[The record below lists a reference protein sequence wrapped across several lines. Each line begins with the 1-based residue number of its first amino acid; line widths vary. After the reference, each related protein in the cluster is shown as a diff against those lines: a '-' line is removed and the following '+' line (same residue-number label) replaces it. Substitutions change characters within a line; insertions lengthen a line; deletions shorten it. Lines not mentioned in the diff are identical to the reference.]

1 VIASDGRILARE
13 AAMTTF
19 AAGTIAAVL
28 LWAGP
33 PGVDLA
39 AHAYQRTLLAHDG
52 FVLWNNFWY
61 AGRYSFVTYSFIY
74 YPLAVVFGIKA
85 LALATICAAALA
97 FTLLVWREWGPVG
110 RLSSRTFA
118 VLWAGIALSAAFP
131 FALGVALALL
141 GLTAMQRGRVRLFA
155 VLVLLTLLAS
165 PLAFL
170 LLVVLLAGVGIST
183 RIRGRHF
190 RFIATVVGLSVLFE
204 VALYRIFPGSG
215 RFPFGPWNL
224 VPAVLFCV
232 FGIVITRDVPKAR
245 PLRGIFWIYLAVC
258 LGAYLV
264 PSALGSN
271 VERLRYAALPIVLL
285 AVSLRR
291 WRPAWL
297 MITGVVLAT
306 VWNVTPLASSF
317 AQARS
322 DPAGTPAYW
331 ASTVS
336 YLHAH
341 LSPSFRVEAV
351 DTADHWPA
359 EFLPS
364 NGIPI
369 VRGWY
374 RQADFPENQ
383 LLYDSKLSPG
393 HYRAWLRQLGVR
405 YVVISDA
412 PPDYSSKVEAQLIRS
427 GRSGLLPVFRARH
440 VTVYVVPH
448 ARPLVTGPGLA
459 SVQWLWPSRAVIA
472 ISKPGRYRVA
482 LRWSPYWATPQGC
495 VSRGAD
501 GMVRLSVRRPGLV
514 QLSFSPTI
522 ASGLETLAGVPDRRR
537 CG

>member
-13 AAMTTF
+13 AAITTF

-28 LWAGP
+28 LWVGP

-39 AHAYQRTLLAHDG
+39 AHAYQRTLLVNHG

-74 YPLAVVFGIKA
+74 YPLAALLGIKA
-85 LALATICAAALA
+85 LAVATISAASLA
-97 FTLLVWREWGPVG
+97 FTLLVWREWGPIG
-110 RLSSRTFA
+110 RVSSRTFA

-131 FALGVALALL
+131 FALGVALGLL
-141 GLTAMQRGRVRLFA
+141 SLTAVQRGRLRLFA

-170 LLVVLLAGVGIST
+170 LLVVLLAGLGIST
-183 RIRGRHF
+183 RFQHF
-190 RFIATVVGLSVLFE
+190 RFIAVVVGFSVLLE
-204 VALYRIFPGSG
+204 LALYRLFPGSG

-224 VPAVLFCV
+224 VPAVMFCV
-232 FGIVITRDVPKAR
+232 FGIAITRHVPKAR
-245 PLRGIFWIYLAVC
+245 PLRGIFWIYLAAC
-258 LGAYLV
+258 LVAYVV

-297 MITGVVLAT
+297 MITGVALAA

-317 AQARS
+317 AQAAS
-322 DPAGTPAYW
+322 DPAGTPVYW
-331 ASTVS
+331 ASTVNF
-336 YLHAH
+336 LHSH

-351 DTADHWPA
+351 DTVDHWPA
-359 EFLPS
+359 EYLPT

-374 RQADFPENQ
+374 RQADFPENE
-383 LLYDSKLSPG
+383 LLYDPRLSPAT
-393 HYRAWLRQLGVR
+393 YRAWLRRLGVR

-412 PPDYSSKVEAQLIRS
+412 PPDYSSRLEAKLIRS
-427 GRSGLLPVFRARH
+427 GRSGLRPVFRARH
-440 VTVYVVPH
+440 VIVYAVPH
-448 ARPLVTGPGLA
+448 PRSLVTGPGLA
-459 SVQWLWPSRAVIA
+459 SVQWLWPTRAVLA
-472 ISKPGRYRVA
+472 ISRPGKYRVA
-482 LRWSPYWATPQGC
+482 LRWSPYWTTKQGC

-522 ASGLETLAGVPDRRR
+522 SSGLETLAGVSSRRR
-537 CG
+537 CA